1 MAFKFLILIEKI
13 LNKIYTLLVRR
24 SFKKFGNKSI
34 IKFGSIINNPYNIEI
49 GDNVFIDTHVWL
61 NAGEEI
67 REDKRATLI
76 IKDGVYISRNT
87 HINAFKDV
95 IVEEDV
101 LIGENVY
108 FGDADHSTELSDV
121 PIIKQKVE
129 IKNPVKIKSG
139 CHLCRNSIIS
149 AGVTVGKNSVIGPG
163 AFVVDLNIDDN
174 SMLLGNPAVVIE
186 KFNIK

>member
-1 MAFKFLILIEKI
+1 MYKLLFQLERI
-13 LNKIYTLLVRR
+13 LNKVSTLLLRG

-34 IKFGSIINNPYNIEI
+34 IKFGSTIKNPHNIEI
-49 GDNVFIDTHVWL
+49 GDNVFIDKNVWL
-61 NAGEEI
+61 NAGEEM

-87 HINAFKDV
+87 HINAFRDV
-95 IVEEDV
+95 VIEEDV

-108 FGDADHSTELSDV
+108 FGDADHSTKLSDV

-139 CHLCRNSIIS
+139 CHLCRNSVIG

-163 AFVVDLNIDDN
+163 AFVVDLDIEDN
-174 SMLLGNPAVVIE
+174 SMLLGNPAITIK
-186 KFNIK
+186 KFNVR